1 MLSVGNDSYLRFPT
15 LHGDLVGFVAQDDV
29 WLAPVEG
36 GRRARR
42 TGRSPRAPQ
51 TPRLPGSSRIGR
63 RENRDKVVR
72 GGVDKA
78 DRRSLR

>member
-42 TGRSPRAPQ
+42 TGRSPRAP
-51 TPRLPGSSRIGR
+51 RLPGSSRIGR

-78 DRRSLR
+78 GRRSLR

>member
-1 MLSVGNDSYLRFPT
+1 MLSAGNDSYLRFPT

-36 GRRARR
+36 GWRARR
-42 TGRSPRAPQ
+42 TGRSPRA
-51 TPRLPGSSRIGR
+51 PRLPGSSRIGR
-63 RENRDKVVR
+63 RENRDKAVR